1 MSRVIAA
8 FAQFFDD
15 QGDPVE
21 NGWLRFLVSATN
33 NTDKET
39 YSDANQTVA
48 NANPLQ
54 LDAAGRCPN
63 VFGQG
68 KYRVV
73 LFENNPVTNLPGSQ
87 LAEFDPVFAQVITE
101 SAGENFSEWDVDVTY
116 EVGSIVSYQH
126 SYYRSFTSGNLGN
139 FPDSSPTQWEQ
150 ISFLRYY
157 NPSVSYYTDDIVVY
171 NSQFYFSLADA
182 NQGNQP
188 DISPAWWDA
197 LGSGTIL
204 TNWEENGTDFRPT
217 AAGYNI
223 GDAVNYVGTMYLDAF
238 GIFPETPAALPTADY
253 EVANKLY
260 VDTLRDDVMKWQGEW
275 VPGTYETYDVVR
287 DDQWTMIANTTTI
300 ERAAPQNSG
309 DAFWVRDLYSPPALS
324 STSASENVLYIGQRY
339 LYVSAFLNTNIRIY
353 FPAAA
358 IGMNVE
364 VWAVVDPTGDKYI
377 FNIVPQKTLTATDVD
392 KWVELNLEQSF
403 VPKNTTV
410 DFIMVVRP
418 STGATTFTHEW
429 VYSKADGDPAAGEIN
444 HQSSNLDQ
452 IRVHE
457 QDNTL
462 TDRTSELDNIG
473 PGSTIYMD
481 ASDYTW
487 EVLQA
492 SKTGDVYSFTVDPG
506 ARAADATTDF
516 TFQYLASTSINYV
529 YNTNLYASESRI
541 SGYFA
546 NEYEPTNAAYINDNG
561 YGLDIQIQNVITSA
575 DWEVVATPPGFG
587 FISSAGGGGSGLTYW
602 EEVGDIFRP
611 VTTKVGQLGDAT
623 HLIESLFV
631 MDSGVIYLGDSQDL
645 ELFHDGTDSW
655 LENNTGDLYLQNSS
669 ANSIFL
675 IANSNSWEIA
685 SNGDI
690 IPDTTAAYD
699 FGSTSFRIDK
709 GWFTSLEI
717 TNIPTINGADFI
729 TTVLPSQVGHTGE
742 FLQTDG
748 AGNLSWAVA
757 GGGGTTLVYW
767 EENID
772 TFRPKTTKVG
782 QLGDST
788 HLIELV
794 YLMSDGF
801 IYFGDSQEAS
811 IQYYSSA
818 NTLYLASANNMDL
831 DVGFN
836 LSIAVLSDCYFDIT
850 GDTYF
855 NVNPAS
861 NFNFQFSSTTYWQI
875 SNTGAILVGAS
886 NPLADI
892 GDTTNRVN
900 KLWAVDAEFTNTPTI
915 GGADFITT
923 VLPSQAT
930 HAGEFLQTDGAGTL
944 SWVAAGGGSLT
955 AWEENGNDLR
965 PVTTKVSDLGDP
977 THLLVYAYICD
988 GGRLYFG
995 DGQDFSIYHDGLSAY
1010 LTNMTGSLYFE
1021 TPNNILF
1028 RTNST
1033 NQWILDTTGAFR
1045 PVTTNTVDI
1054 GTTSLRVKKGWF
1066 VDGEFTNTP
1075 TIGSADFITTV
1086 LPAQATHSGEY
1097 LQTDGAGTLSWAAVS
1112 ALSSWEESSDDLRP
1126 VVSGTGN
1133 LGDSTHLI
1141 EGAYFNDNAT
1151 INLGTSQD
1159 IRIYHDSTNSYIE
1172 NRTGVFNIGT
1182 FSALTLQFYTNS
1194 INQWA
1199 IQGTGELVPG
1209 TAGAKDIGTTAL
1221 EVRNIYQ
1228 SDSGHHYLGSDQDMD
1243 IYHSGSVGYIYNG
1256 TGVLRVGTT
1265 AANAIYFDVNSTT
1278 RWTMDSSGHLVPSG
1292 PGVYNIGST
1301 AAEVN
1306 HIYQADSAIH
1316 YFGSDQDLEIYH
1328 DGSNGYIVNNTG
1340 QVFINGEVL
1349 GTGLKCVSFYY
1360 EGTAQDED
1368 YIVIDS
1374 TSGQGFRFDEDV
1386 TITDITIH
1394 ARVAPTGASLIVYP
1408 IKNETEIGA
1417 SSATL
1422 TSGSYIAKT
1431 DIADITITADTD
1443 RFGLI
1448 IKQIGSTEPGQGIT
1462 VVVHYSNN

>member
-54 LDAAGRCPN
+54 LDAAGRAPN

-73 LFENNPVTNLPGSQ
+73 LFENNPVTGLPGSQ
-87 LAEFDPVFAQVITE
+87 LAEFDPVFAQVITQ

-139 FPDSSPTQWEQ
+139 FPDSNPTEWEQ

-260 VDTLRDDVMKWQGEW
+260 VDTLRDDVMKWQSGW
-275 VPGTYETYDVVR
+275 SPGTYETYDVVR
-287 DDQWTMIANTTTI
+287 DDQWTMIANTTTT

-309 DAFWVRDLYSPPALS
+309 DAFWVRDQYSPPALS

-403 VPKNTTV
+403 VPDNTTV

-462 TDRTSELDNIG
+462 TDRTSELDQIG
-473 PGSTIYMD
+473 PGATIYMD
-481 ASDYTW
+481 SSDYTW
-487 EVLQA
+487 QVLQA
-492 SKTGDVYSFTVDPG
+492 SKTGDIYTFTVDPG

-516 TFQYLASTSINYV
+516 TFRYLASTAINYV

-546 NEYEPTNAAYINDNG
+546 NEYDPTNAAYINDNG

-623 HLIESLFV
+623 HLIEYLYI
-631 MDSGVIYLGDSQDL
+631 MDGGAVYLGDSQDL

-699 FGSTSFRIDK
+699 FGSTAFRIDK
-709 GWFTSLEI
+709 GWFTDLEI
-717 TNIPTINGADFI
+717 TNTPTINGADFI
-729 TTVLPSQVGHTGE
+729 TTVLPSQVGHSGE
-742 FLQTDG
+742 YLQTDG
-748 AGNLSWAVA
+748 AGNISWATA
-757 GGGGTTLVYW
+757 GGSSGLVYW
-767 EENID
+767 EEIIEVL
-772 TFRPKTTKVG
+772 RPITTKDG
-782 QLGDST
+782 SLGDST
-788 HLIELV
+788 HLIENI

-801 IYFGDSQEAS
+801 IYFGDSQQAS
-811 IQYYSSA
+811 IQYYSGA
-818 NTLYLASANNMDL
+818 NTFYLASTNNMDL
-831 DVGFN
+831 DVGTN
-836 LSIAVLSDCYFDIT
+836 LSITVTGDQYFDIT
-850 GDTYF
+850 GDTFF
-855 NVNPAS
+855 NINPAS
-861 NFNFQFSSTTYWQI
+861 NFNFQFSSITYWQI

-886 NPLADI
+886 NPAADI

-923 VLPSQAT
+923 VLPTQAG
-930 HAGEFLQTDGAGTL
+930 HA
-944 SWVAAGGGSLT
+944 
-955 AWEENGNDLR
+955 
-965 PVTTKVSDLGDP
+965 
-977 THLLVYAYICD
+977 
-988 GGRLYFG
+988 
-995 DGQDFSIYHDGLSAY
+995 
-1010 LTNMTGSLYFE
+1010 
-1021 TPNNILF
+1021 
-1028 RTNST
+1028 
-1033 NQWILDTTGAFR
+1033 
-1045 PVTTNTVDI
+1045 
-1054 GTTSLRVKKGWF
+1054 
-1066 VDGEFTNTP
+1066 
-1075 TIGSADFITTV
+1075 
-1086 LPAQATHSGEY
+1086 GEY
-1097 LQTDGAGTLSWAAVS
+1097 LQTDGAGTLSWGAIS
-1112 ALSSWEESSDDLRP
+1112 ALSTWEENGNDLRP
-1126 VVSGTGN
+1126 VTTAVSS
-1133 LGDSTHLI
+1133 LGDSTHLLVNI
-1141 EGAYFNDNAT
+1141 FIGDNGTIYLGDSQDASIAFDGTDLNISKTSANILLSALNVGVGNDFLTNPGGGQSDYPLVDALSRTLGTKVRIGLDSYNAALINPGILQLSCYGSSSDTGGGVIQFLNSRYGTLTAEINSTREGANAGKLQLYT
-1151 INLGTSQD
+1151 YSSATPVLNIEMLPDASVDITTGPLTVANNIVLHAGNFDIDDYLPSQAAHAGEFLTTDGAGTLSW
-1159 IRIYHDSTNSYIE
+1159 
-1172 NRTGVFNIGT
+1172 G
-1182 FSALTLQFYTNS
+1182 LQT
-1194 INQWA
+1194 
-1199 IQGTGELVPG
+1199 
-1209 TAGAKDIGTTAL
+1209 
-1221 EVRNIYQ
+1221 
-1228 SDSGHHYLGSDQDMD
+1228 
-1243 IYHSGSVGYIYNG
+1243 
-1256 TGVLRVGTT
+1256 
-1265 AANAIYFDVNSTT
+1265 
-1278 RWTMDSSGHLVPSG
+1278 
-1292 PGVYNIGST
+1292 VYK
-1301 AAEVN
+1301 
-1306 HIYQADSAIH
+1306 Y
-1316 YFGSDQDLEIYH
+1316 
-1328 DGSNGYIVNNTG
+1328 
-1340 QVFINGEVL
+1340 
-1349 GTGLKCVSFYY
+1349 VSFPY
-1360 EGTAQDED
+1360 EATAQDED
-1368 YIVIDS
+1368 YIIIDS
-1374 TSGQGFRFDEDV
+1374 ASGEGFRFDEDV
-1386 TITDITIH
+1386 IITDITIH
-1394 ARVAPTGASLIVYP
+1394 ARVAPTGADLIIYP
-1408 IKNETEIGA
+1408 IKNETEISA
-1417 SSATL
+1417 SAATL
-1422 TSGSYIAKT
+1422 TAGSYIEKT
-1431 DIADITITADTD
+1431 DIADISITADTD

-1448 IKQIGSTEPGQGIT
+1448 IKQIGSTEPGQGLT
-1462 VVVHYSNN
+1462 VVVHYINA

>member
-63 VFGQG
+63 VYGQG

-139 FPDSSPTQWEQ
+139 FPDSSPTEWEQ

-157 NPSVSYYTDDIVVY
+157 NSSVSYYTDDIVVY

-309 DAFWVRDLYSPPALS
+309 DAFWVRDQYSPPALS
-324 STSASENVLYIGQRY
+324 STSASENALYIGQRY

-364 VWAVVDPTGDKYI
+364 VWAVVDPTSDKYI
-377 FNIVPQKTLTATDVD
+377 FNIVPQKTLTATDLD

-403 VPKNTTV
+403 VPENTTV

-462 TDRTSELDNIG
+462 TDRTSKLDNIG

-481 ASDYTW
+481 SSDYTW

-492 SKTGDVYSFTVDPG
+492 SKTGDVYTFTVDPG

-546 NEYEPTNAAYINDNG
+546 NEYDPTNAAYINDNG

-623 HLIESLFV
+623 HLVESLFV

-699 FGSTSFRIDK
+699 FGSTAFRIDK
-709 GWFTSLEI
+709 GWFTSIEI
-717 TNIPTINGADFI
+717 TNTPTINGADFI
-729 TTVLPSQVGHTGE
+729 TTVLPSQVGHSGE

-748 AGNLSWAVA
+748 AGNLSWATA
-757 GGGGTTLVYW
+757 GGGSGLVYW
-767 EENID
+767 EEIIEVL
-772 TFRPKTTKVG
+772 RPVTTKDG
-782 QLGDST
+782 SLGDST
-788 HLIELV
+788 HLIENAYFMDNGHIYLGDDQDLDIYHDGTDGYIDNGTGDILV
-794 YLMSDGF
+794 KNTHIILDNNYYFYGTETGATTRAILGIDNTDDVNVGSANLALSLRSSGTVTLISSYLELYNNRYINIQELGGTARAVLGVNASDICNISNSSLSTNIRSDG
-801 IYFGDSQEAS
+801 
-811 IQYYSSA
+811 
-818 NTLYLASANNMDL
+818 TLTHNS
-831 DVGFN
+831 V
-836 LSIAVLSDCYFDIT
+836 
-850 GDTYF
+850 
-855 NVNPAS
+855 
-861 NFNFQFSSTTYWQI
+861 
-875 SNTGAILVGAS
+875 
-886 NPLADI
+886 
-892 GDTTNRVN
+892 
-900 KLWAVDAEFTNTPTI
+900 
-915 GGADFITT
+915 DFITSL
-923 VLPSQAT
+923 LPAQAT
-930 HAGEFLQTDGAGTL
+930 HAGEYLQTDGAGTL
-944 SWVAAGGGSLT
+944 SWAAAGGSSLT

-977 THLLVYAYICD
+977 THLIVHAYHSD
-988 GGRLYFG
+988 GGHIYLG
-995 DGQDFSIYHDGLSAY
+995 DSQDFSIYHDGLSAY
-1010 LTNMTGSLYFE
+1010 LTNTTGSLYFE
-1021 TPNNILF
+1021 TPNNMQF

-1054 GTTSLRVKKGWF
+1054 GSATLCVNDIYLGDNGTIYLGDSQDASIAF
-1066 VDGEFTNTP
+1066 DGTDLAITGSGDLLYNTY
-1075 TIGSADFITTV
+1075 TV
-1086 LPAQATHSGEY
+1086 YNSNNFDIDDHLPAQATHSGEF
-1097 LQTDGAGTLSWAAVS
+1097 LTTDGAGTLSWG
-1112 ALSSWEESSDDLRP
+1112 LQT
-1126 VVSGTGN
+1126 VVKT
-1133 LGDSTHLI
+1133 
-1141 EGAYFNDNAT
+1141 
-1151 INLGTSQD
+1151 
-1159 IRIYHDSTNSYIE
+1159 
-1172 NRTGVFNIGT
+1172 
-1182 FSALTLQFYTNS
+1182 
-1194 INQWA
+1194 
-1199 IQGTGELVPG
+1199 
-1209 TAGAKDIGTTAL
+1209 
-1221 EVRNIYQ
+1221 
-1228 SDSGHHYLGSDQDMD
+1228 
-1243 IYHSGSVGYIYNG
+1243 
-1256 TGVLRVGTT
+1256 
-1265 AANAIYFDVNSTT
+1265 
-1278 RWTMDSSGHLVPSG
+1278 
-1292 PGVYNIGST
+1292 
-1301 AAEVN
+1301 
-1306 HIYQADSAIH
+1306 
-1316 YFGSDQDLEIYH
+1316 
-1328 DGSNGYIVNNTG
+1328 
-1340 QVFINGEVL
+1340 
-1349 GTGLKCVSFYY
+1349 VSFYY

-1394 ARVAPTGASLIVYP
+1394 ARVAPTGSSLIVYP

-1422 TSGSYIAKT
+1422 TSGSYISKT
-1431 DIADITITADTD
+1431 DIADISFTADTD

-1462 VVVHYSNN
+1462 VIVHYYNT

>member
-63 VFGQG
+63 VYGQG
-68 KYRVV
+68 KYRIV

-87 LAEFDPVFAQVITE
+87 LAEFDPVFAQVITQ

-139 FPDSSPTQWEQ
+139 FPDSSPTEWEQ

-157 NPSVSYYTDDIVVY
+157 NSSVSYYTDDIVVY

-309 DAFWVRDLYSPPALS
+309 DAFWVRDQYSPPALS
-324 STSASENVLYIGQRY
+324 STSASEKVLYIGQRY

-358 IGMNVE
+358 IGMSVE

-392 KWVELNLEQSF
+392 KWAELNLEQSF
-403 VPKNTTV
+403 VPENTTV

-481 ASDYTW
+481 SSDYTW

-492 SKTGDVYSFTVDPG
+492 SKTGDVYTFTVDPG

-546 NEYEPTNAAYINDNG
+546 NEYDPTNAAYINDNG

-623 HLIESLFV
+623 HLIEYLYI
-631 MDSGVIYLGDSQDL
+631 MDGGAVYLGDSQDL

-699 FGSTSFRIDK
+699 FGSTAFRIDK
-709 GWFTSLEI
+709 GWFTSIEI
-717 TNIPTINGADFI
+717 TNTPTINGADFI
-729 TTVLPSQVGHTGE
+729 TTVLPSQVGHSGE

-748 AGNLSWAVA
+748 AGNLSWATA
-757 GGGGTTLVYW
+757 GGGSGLVYW
-767 EENID
+767 EEIIEVL
-772 TFRPKTTKVG
+772 RPVTTKDG
-782 QLGDST
+782 SLGDST
-788 HLIELV
+788 HLIENI

-801 IYFGDSQEAS
+801 AYFGDSQEAS
-811 IQYYSSA
+811 IRYYSPGNSFYFSSS
-818 NTLYLASANNMDL
+818 NYMDF
-831 DVGFN
+831 DITID
-836 LSIAVLSDCYFDIT
+836 LSIAVAGDQYFDIT
-850 GDTYF
+850 GDTFF
-855 NVNPAS
+855 NTNPAS
-861 NFNFQFSSTTYWQI
+861 NVNFQFSSTTYWQI
-875 SNTGAILVGAS
+875 SNTGALLRGAS
-886 NPLADI
+886 NPASNI
-892 GDTTNRVN
+892 GDTTNRIT
-900 KLWAVDAEFTNTPTI
+900 KLWAVDAEFTNLPTI
-915 GGADFITT
+915 SGGALITAA
-923 VLPSQAT
+923 LPAQAT

-944 SWVAAGGGSLT
+944 SWAAAGGSSLT

-977 THLLVYAYICD
+977 THLIIHAYHSD
-988 GGRLYFG
+988 GGHIYLG
-995 DGQDFSIYHDGLSAY
+995 DSQDFSIYHDGLSAY
-1010 LTNMTGSLYFE
+1010 LTNTTGSLYFE
-1021 TPNNILF
+1021 TPNNMQF

-1033 NQWILDTTGAFR
+1033 NQWILDITGAFR

-1054 GTTSLRVKKGWF
+1054 GSATLCVNDIYLGDNGTIYLGDSQDASIAF
-1066 VDGEFTNTP
+1066 DGTDLAITGSGDLLYNTY
-1075 TIGSADFITTV
+1075 TV
-1086 LPAQATHSGEY
+1086 YNSNNFDIDDHLPAQATHAGEF
-1097 LQTDGAGTLSWAAVS
+1097 LMTDGAGTLSWAAVS
-1112 ALSSWEESSDDLRP
+1112 GTLSAWEESGTTLRP
-1126 VVSGTGN
+1126 TTSGYDLGDTTHLVGDAYFQDSGT
-1133 LGDSTHLI
+1133 I
-1141 EGAYFNDNAT
+1141 
-1151 INLGTSQD
+1151 
-1159 IRIYHDSTNSYIE
+1159 
-1172 NRTGVFNIGT
+1172 
-1182 FSALTLQFYTNS
+1182 
-1194 INQWA
+1194 
-1199 IQGTGELVPG
+1199 
-1209 TAGAKDIGTTAL
+1209 
-1221 EVRNIYQ
+1221 
-1228 SDSGHHYLGSDQDMD
+1228 YLGSDQDMLM
-1243 IYHSGSVGYIYNG
+1243 YHDGTNAYINNSTGYINITDGNFNFYNTGEIRFENNVG
-1256 TGVLRVGTT
+1256 TSFAALRVDGSDIAHISNVNFETTIYAATTINISSANVHLNDNYELNLGDGNDLRLYHDGTDSYVMNAGVLYVGSSAYNAVRFKTDDT
-1265 AANAIYFDVNSTT
+1265 DRWFIGATGHLIPNVNNTYQLGTSSNTVGAIYS
-1278 RWTMDSSGHLVPSG
+1278 L
-1292 PGVYNIGST
+1292 GVYNTTTS
-1301 AAEVN
+1301 ARDVYVN
-1306 HIYQADSAIH
+1306 A
-1316 YFGSDQDLEIYH
+1316 
-1328 DGSNGYIVNNTG
+1328 TG
-1340 QVFINGEVL
+1340 QL
-1349 GTGLKCVSFYY
+1349 GY
-1360 EGTAQDED
+1360 
-1368 YIVIDS
+1368 
-1374 TSGQGFRFDEDV
+1374 
-1386 TITDITIH
+1386 
-1394 ARVAPTGASLIVYP
+1394 
-1408 IKNETEIGA
+1408 
-1417 SSATL
+1417 L
-1422 TSGSYIAKT
+1422 TSAAKSKENIGEIPDTEWIYDLDPKMFNYINDPEKRT
-1431 DIADITITADTD
+1431 EYGLIADEVEKIRPELVFYDIDENGNKEVAGINY
-1443 RFGLI
+1443 RCFNAILI
-1448 IKQIGSTEPGQGIT
+1448 NEIKKL
-1462 VVVHYSNN
+1462 NNRIKILEAV